1 VIDQIAAVV
10 SRILLA
16 IAFLLGGL
24 ALWEKLANMVG
35 RSLAFLGGYAPA
47 RLAELAALVLLF
59 VIALELRAIM
69 KSVSVDRGPE

>member
-1 VIDQIAAVV
+1 MIDQIAAVV
-10 SRILLA
+10 SRTLLVV
-16 IAFLLGGL
+16 AFIVGGL

-35 RSLAFLGGYAPA
+35 RSLAFLGGYSPA

-69 KSVSVDRGPE
+69 NSVSITKGLG